1 MHFQT
6 KILCTLYLQMLGNPV
21 IILGKA
27 ASNQYTVFIADSAG
41 KEDANVLLTMWVRV
55 KFCEH
60 DTSQNHL

>member
-1 MHFQT
+1 
-6 KILCTLYLQMLGNPV
+6 MLGNPV

-27 ASNQYTVFIADSAG
+27 ASNQYPVFIADSAG

-60 DTSQNHL
+60 DTSHNHL

>member
-1 MHFQT
+1 
-6 KILCTLYLQMLGNPV
+6 MLGNPV